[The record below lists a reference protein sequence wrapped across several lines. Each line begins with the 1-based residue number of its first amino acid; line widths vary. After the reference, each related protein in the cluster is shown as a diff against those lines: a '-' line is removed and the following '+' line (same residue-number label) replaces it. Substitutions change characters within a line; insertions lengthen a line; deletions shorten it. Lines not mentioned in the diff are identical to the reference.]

1 MFIHFHKNEA
11 PFIFRVHALD
21 RDYGINGEITYS
33 IEGSNYF
40 SIHPIS
46 GEIRVAL
53 NLDREFKDKHEFK
66 VVAKD
71 SSDDNPLSS
80 EVAVVVVVMDV
91 NDNKPQLLKEVF
103 QFQVFQVFK

>member
-1 MFIHFHKNEA
+1 M
-11 PFIFRVHALD
+11 D
-21 RDYGINGEITYS
+21 RDCGINGEITYS

-40 SIHPIS
+40 SIHPIN

-71 SSDDNPLSS
+71 SSNDNPFSS

-91 NDNKPQLLKEVF
+91 NDNKPQFLKEMF
-103 QFQVFQVFK
+103 KFQVFLVLPSNKFQLSPFVSFY